1 MEAVGIVYE
10 EWVKIIH
17 VLTTILHRLDN
28 VDFSIVEDVHLTKL
42 KDEIDHFHLE
52 IVFQF
57 FKVIISVINVPI
69 LSTKFIILHHIGIQ
83 SMQLS
88 LESRW

>member
-1 MEAVGIVYE
+1 MEAEGNGEE

-42 KDEIDHFHLE
+42 KYERDHFHLE

-57 FKVIISVINVPI
+57 FKVIINVINVPI
-69 LSTKFIILHHIGIQ
+69 LSTTFIILHHIGIQ
-83 SMQLS
+83 SMELS
-88 LESRW
+88 LETRW

>member
-17 VLTTILHRLDN
+17 VLKTILHRLDN

-57 FKVIISVINVPI
+57 FKVIISIINVPI

-88 LESRW
+88 LETRW